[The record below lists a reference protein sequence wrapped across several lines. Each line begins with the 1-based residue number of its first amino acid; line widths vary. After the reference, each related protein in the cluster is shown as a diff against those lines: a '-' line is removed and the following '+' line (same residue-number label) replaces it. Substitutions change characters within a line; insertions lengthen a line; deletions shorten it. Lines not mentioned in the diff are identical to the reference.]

1 MTSILTFL
9 SPKAIANDWRRFVET
24 GFKGLPD
31 AVFTHVDS
39 MDLAKRHLRE
49 KLPCIVVFDAMGF
62 PDETYLSLAPHLH
75 KRHVPVLI
83 SGDLHDARHIRD
95 FESHA
100 IKTLHLSVLDTHNFY
115 RDADQFV
122 RRYLQERAPRQLERM

>member
-1 MTSILTFL
+1 M
-9 SPKAIANDWRRFVET
+9 ET

-39 MDLAKRHLRE
+39 MDLARRHLRE
-49 KLPCIVVFDAMGF
+49 KLPYIVVFDAMGF

-122 RRYLQERAPRQLERM
+122 RRYIEERAPRQLERM

>member
-1 MTSILTFL
+1 MTPILTVL
-9 SPKAIANDWRRFVET
+9 SPNAIANNWRLFVET
-24 GFKGLPD
+24 GFKGLTD

-49 KLPCIVVFDAMGF
+49 KLPYIVVFDAMGS
-62 PDETYLSLAPHLH
+62 DEAYLSLAPHLH
-75 KRHVPVLI
+75 KRHVPILI
-83 SGDLHDARHIRD
+83 SGDLKDARHIRD
-95 FESHA
+95 FESNA

-122 RRYLQERAPRQLERM
+122 QRYLQERAPRLLERL